1 MKTLGTRI
9 AIFVASALIVGL
21 GVLIW
26 QKGEAR
32 RAALQSVSKLASNL
46 ANPNS
51 LELLDSIV
59 MPAAVSDRT
68 PAEQREFIVKA
79 LADEISPE
87 GVQALKQHAEF
98 GPVKSVFPND
108 YSKWCE
114 QAGANPDDCVAF
126 KMERAGISAEVVLLR
141 EGETY
146 RIVRC
151 NNVKQMADE
160 AKHT

>member
-1 MKTLGTRI
+1 MKPLVARI
-9 AIFVASALIVGL
+9 AIFVASALMAGL
-21 GVLIW
+21 FFLFW
-26 QKGEAR
+26 HEGESR

-51 LELLDSIV
+51 SELLDSIV
-59 MPAAVSDRT
+59 MPAAISDRT

-79 LADEISPE
+79 LTDEISPE
-87 GVQALKQHAEF
+87 GVLALKQHAEF

-126 KMERAGISAEVVLLR
+126 KMERNGIRAEVVLLR

-151 NNVKQMADE
+151 NNVKQMAGI
-160 AKHT
+160 